1 MNTLYHYF
9 TKMTVCLRLWGI
21 IILMIG
27 MNFHSV
33 YGKEPANTDSKTP
46 AGGKGKIMMMKLST
60 ESPEIKAYP
69 IVHIPTRPPASANNQ
84 LKNSSNRPSRQA
96 GAVIAHSQQAE
107 IKPIPPKTDKIPSV
121 DAPVSSAVSAQQA
134 GEKIGPTTEHQEN
147 SVPRLRMANEAPTPV
162 TGPSPRQSTVN
173 EKELNDI
180 KTINLDTLK
189 TSNSSGLE
197 LNSKKEP
204 IQDKIAI
211 ITRLLLKFSLIT
223 VCCIT
228 LFFSFSALQMAK
240 SNR

>member
-1 MNTLYHYF
+1 
-9 TKMTVCLRLWGI
+9 MTGSLRLWGI
-21 IILMIG
+21 IVLLIG

-33 YGKEPANTDSKTP
+33 YGTETGNTVSKTP

-60 ESPEIKAYP
+60 ESLEIKAQP
-69 IVHIPTRPPASANNQ
+69 IVHTPTQPPASANNQ
-84 LKNSSNRPSRQA
+84 LKHSSKNPSRQA
-96 GAVIAHSQQAE
+96 GTVIAHSQPAE
-107 IKPIPPKTDKIPSV
+107 IKPIPPKADKTPSV
-121 DAPVSSAVSAQQA
+121 DAPVSSAVTTQQE

-147 SVPRLRMANEAPTPV
+147 SIPRLRMATETPTPV
-162 TGPSPRQSTVN
+162 TDPSPRRSTVN
-173 EKELNDI
+173 EKELNPV
-180 KTINLDTLK
+180 KTINLDTQK
-189 TSNSSGLE
+189 TSNSSDPE
-197 LNSKKEP
+197 LASKKGP